1 MAPSWRVER
10 RTFKRASARGSAVRR
25 RVRRRIAQARRR
37 EVARDVHELPR
48 RDRVGGHEE
57 GKAYVVRIHHNA
69 GGLPEQMKL
78 GFAEPPRELFRDEV
92 RRLGLEL

>member
-1 MAPSWRVER
+1 
-10 RTFKRASARGSAVRR
+10 
-25 RVRRRIAQARRR
+25 
-37 EVARDVHELPR
+37 VHELPR
-48 RDRVGGHEE
+48 RDRVDGHEE
-57 GKAYVVRIHHNA
+57 GKAYVVRIHHYA